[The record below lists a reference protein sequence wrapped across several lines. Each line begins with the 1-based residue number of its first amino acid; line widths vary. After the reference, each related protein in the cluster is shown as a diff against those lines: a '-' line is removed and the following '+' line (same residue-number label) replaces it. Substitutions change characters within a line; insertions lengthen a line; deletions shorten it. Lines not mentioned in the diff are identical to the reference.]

1 MTNDS
6 TQLTAAVVAPD
17 VVAVIDLATAAAGP
31 HELVDGQVYAVAVPN
46 GARVEVID
54 RDLDLFRDH
63 PRRTTGRY
71 TVRTSA
77 SLVDYLGKHALP
89 ETELWANLDAV
100 SITAVINA
108 HQGTGAPA
116 GWGDHRVTLALK
128 KTPAW
133 EAWERIDGKLL
144 GQVEFSEFIEQRTV
158 DFVSPAGADVLELA
172 QSFQAA
178 KSGRFE
184 SSQRLTTGETTLVYV
199 EETTAAAG
207 KKGNIAIPDAFDL
220 ALIPFEGGTAYKVRA
235 RFRYRMDGGQLR
247 LGVALERPEDVL
259 RDAFDQVVADI
270 GTQVAAPIFAGPA
283 TS

>member
-1 MTNDS
+1 MTDLTPITAS
-6 TQLTAAVVAPD
+6 TGDGVQ
-17 VVAVIDLATAAAGP
+17 AVIDTAIESTRP
-31 HELVDGQVYAVAVPN
+31 VELIEGQVYAVTVPA
-46 GARVEVID
+46 GARVEVLD
-54 RDLDLFRDH
+54 RDLDIYRAT

-77 SLVDYLGKHALP
+77 SLIDYLDKHALP

-108 HQGTGAPA
+108 HQGANEPA
-116 GWGDHRVTLALK
+116 GWGDHRITLALK

-158 DFVSPAGADVLELA
+158 DFVTPAGAEVLELA

-184 SSQRLTTGETTLVYV
+184 SSQRLATGETTLIYV

-270 GTQVAAPIFAGPA
+270 GTQISAPIYAGPA